1 MSHLY
6 LSGGEHTCAVK
17 QDGSLWCWGKN
28 EVGQLGDG
36 TTTSKNSPVKII
48 QSDVVSVSLGYAFT
62 CAEKTDGSLWCW
74 GDNFYG
80 QLGDGTTANRNT
92 PTRVIE
98 PGE

>member
-1 MSHLY
+1 
-6 LSGGEHTCAVK
+6 
-17 QDGSLWCWGKN
+17 
-28 EVGQLGDG
+28 
-36 TTTSKNSPVKII
+36 
-48 QSDVVSVSLGYAFT
+48 
-62 CAEKTDGSLWCW
+62 LWCW